1 MHTIPFTPATDSL
14 GHTAPLD
21 QRATFPLLGVPL
33 EIRSNSPA
41 VIAAAER
48 AFGGWRGLDRE
59 LVEGV
64 EPCVVS
70 IIVHEEPRAE
80 NQEPQNHRTGEP
92 RTAESQL
99 SVVSSSVAF
108 GERKW
113 REQWRKIGV
122 PECNGLRT
130 TDHGPDCNGPR
141 TADHGPGPLALPFT
155 QRLHSDCFL
164 ASDGTNMLMAQRPSR
179 QAMAFVTPELVADE
193 PRLRHHVLELL
204 GLLLVTYRDR
214 LPVHAGAVVRQGRA
228 VLLTGRSTAG
238 KSTLC
243 YACLRGGF
251 QLLAED
257 VVYLSMRRG
266 MRLWGV
272 PWQIHLLADG
282 VRHFPELADVPV
294 ALQANGKFK
303 LAVETAAFGADRPR
317 RYVERAIVC
326 MVERHSGVSSALEP
340 IDPRIPIAAMT
351 HDLESGFDLYG
362 DPRAA
367 IEALVAGG
375 AYRLHVG
382 SDLAA
387 AVALLKE
394 LTDGA
399 TEPSDSTTDGA
410 SRLT

>member
-33 EIRSNSPA
+33 EIRSNSSA

-48 AFGGWRGLDRE
+48 AFGGWRGLDPE
-59 LVEGV
+59 LIDPAEL
-64 EPCVVS
+64 CVVS
-70 IIVHEEPRAE
+70 IIVHEEPRTE
-80 NQEPQNHRTGEP
+80 NHRITEPQSREPQNREPGALWANHTASVLSSQVHSANGNGTGNGAGTSAHATEAVGIRTLTPEP
-92 RTAESQL
+92 RTL
-99 SVVSSSVAF
+99 
-108 GERKW
+108 
-113 REQWRKIGV
+113 
-122 PECNGLRT
+122 T
-130 TDHGPDCNGPR
+130 
-141 TADHGPGPLALPFT
+141 PFV

-164 ASDGTNMLMAQRPSR
+164 ASDGANMLMAQRPAR

-204 GLLLVTYRDR
+204 GLLLATYRDR

-257 VVYLSMRRG
+257 VVYVSMRRG

-272 PWQIHLLADG
+272 PWQIHLLPDA
-282 VRHFPELADVPV
+282 VRHFAELADVPV

-303 LAVETAAFGADRPR
+303 LAVETSSFGADRPR

-326 MVERHSGVSSALEP
+326 MVERHAGVSSALER
-340 IDPRIPIAAMT
+340 IDPCIPIAAMT

-367 IEALVAGG
+367 IEALVADG

-394 LTDGA
+394 LTDG
-399 TEPSDSTTDGA
+399 EIRD
-410 SRLT
+410 